1 MDTISGP
8 GRSGCRY
15 GRVAFFISLLILFVL
30 AAPRA
35 RAALLISEALYD
47 ATGSDTG
54 AEFVELAGAPGTSL
68 DGFLLEGVNG
78 ANNGAVYTTVSLSG
92 AIPASGVFVVADDS
106 GDGTS
111 AIPGAD
117 LIANFNFQNGPDS
130 IVLRDDTGTVLD
142 ALGYGDFPAGTFFAG
157 EGRPAPDPAAG
168 SSLARGP
175 GLVDRNDNLLDFQ
188 VLDVPTP
195 GVVAGLGTAPVPL
208 PASAMLLLSGV
219 LALIPVARR
228 RGG

>member
-1 MDTISGP
+1 MNTVSGP
-8 GRSGCRY
+8 GRSDRRY
-15 GRVAFFISLLILFVL
+15 TRVAFFASLLILFVL

-35 RAALLISEALYD
+35 RAALLISEVLYD
-47 ATGSDTG
+47 AVGSDNG
-54 AEFVELAGAPGTSL
+54 AEFVELSGAPGTSL
-68 DGFLLEGVNG
+68 DGVRLEGVNG
-78 ANNGAVYTTVSLSG
+78 ADGAAYTTVLLSG
-92 AIPASGVFVVADDS
+92 VIPASGVFVVADDA

-111 AIPGAD
+111 TIPDAD

-130 IVLRDDTGTVLD
+130 IVLRDDVGAVLD

-157 EGRPAPDPAAG
+157 EGHPAPDPAAG

-188 VLDVPTP
+188 VLEVPTP
-195 GVVAGLGTAPVPL
+195 GVVTGLGTAPVPL

-219 LALIPVARR
+219 LALIPVACR

>member
-1 MDTISGP
+1 
-8 GRSGCRY
+8 
-15 GRVAFFISLLILFVL
+15 LILFVL

-47 ATGSDTG
+47 ATGSDNG
-54 AEFVELAGAPGTSL
+54 AGFVELSGAPGTPL
-68 DGFLLEGVNG
+68 DGVRLEGVNG
-78 ANNGAVYTTVSLSG
+78 ANGRVYISVPLSG
-92 AIPASGVFVVADDS
+92 AIPASGVFVVADDA

-111 AIPGAD
+111 TVPGAD
-117 LIANFNFQNGPDS
+117 LIANFDFQNGPDS
-130 IVLRDDTGTVLD
+130 IVLRDGVGEVLD
-142 ALGYGDFPAGTFFAG
+142 ALGYGEFPAGTFFAG

-168 SSLARGP
+168 ASLARGP

-188 VLDVPTP
+188 VLEVPTP

>member
-1 MDTISGP
+1 MDTVSGP
-8 GRSGCRY
+8 GRSGRRY
-15 GRVAFFISLLILFVL
+15 ARVAFFVSLLILFAL

-35 RAALLISEALYD
+35 RAALLISEVLYD
-47 ATGSDTG
+47 AAGTDNG
-54 AEFVELAGAPGTSL
+54 AEFVELSGAPGTSL
-68 DGFLLEGVNG
+68 DGVRLEGVNG
-78 ANNGAVYTTVSLSG
+78 VNGLVYTTVSLSG
-92 AIPASGVFVVADDS
+92 AIPASGVFVVADDA

-111 AIPGAD
+111 TIPGAD
-117 LIANFNFQNGPDS
+117 LIANFTFQNGPDS
-130 IVLRDDTGTVLD
+130 IVLRDDVGAVLD

-157 EGRPAPDPAAG
+157 EGRPAPDPTAG

-188 VLDVPTP
+188 ALETPTP
-195 GVVAGLGTAPVPL
+195 GVVAGFGPAPVPL
-208 PASAMLLLSGV
+208 PASAVLLLSGV